1 MHSQDCNSVKLPVLK
16 NIFTDKIKNVSDTNE
31 AISVESK
38 AQRSYQHSS
47 VEATMDF
54 SKRSWKEECA
64 VFGIWDDPEAS
75 HMTYLGLFAQQHRG
89 QEAAGIVTLTEE
101 GQHLRQKGPG
111 LVGEVFSEQDLK
123 NLKGRC
129 AVGHVRYSTTGN
141 NDTHNIQPLTASLLN
156 GPLAVAHNGNI
167 VNERSIRNQLKQEG
181 SIFQG
186 TSDTEVLLHL
196 LSKDPR
202 NDLFECMKSSLQ
214 KLDGAFSFVVLSK
227 DSMVIARDP
236 RGFRP
241 LVLGRRPHE
250 QGQSW
255 VVASETCAF
264 DLIGA
269 EFVREVEPGEIISI
283 SKEGFVSEFYSENKK
298 YAQCI
303 FEHVYFARPDSNV
316 FGLSVYKSRKE
327 FGRALAKE
335 NPVQADLVIPVPDSG
350 IAAALGYSEE
360 SGIPFDLGIIR
371 NHYIGRT
378 FIQPTQSIRS
388 FGVKIKL
395 NPQSDVLKGKRV
407 IVIDDSLVRGTTS
420 KKIIRLVRQAG
431 AKEVHFRVA
440 CPPTISPCYYGVDTP
455 EKDQLIA
462 SKHSVDQIQEYIEA
476 DTLGYL
482 SHEGMMKAVDSAPRG
497 GFCSACFTADYPAG
511 LPEA

>member
-1 MHSQDCNSVKLPVLK
+1 MHSQDCNS
-16 NIFTDKIKNVSDTNE
+16 SD
-31 AISVESK
+31 
-38 AQRSYQHSS
+38 SS
-47 VEATMDF
+47 FELH
-54 SKRSWKEECA
+54 KKSWKEECA
-64 VFGIWDDPEAS
+64 VFGVWNDPEAS

-89 QEAAGIVTLTEE
+89 QEAAGIVTLTDDER
-101 GQHLRQKGPG
+101 HHSKKGEG
-111 LVGEVFSEQDLK
+111 LVGEVFQEQDLK
-123 NLKGRC
+123 NLKGLS

-141 NDTHNIQPLTASLLN
+141 SEVHNVQPLTANLLN

-167 VNERSIRNQLKQEG
+167 VNEKVIRERLKREG

-186 TSDTEVLLHL
+186 TSDTEVLMHL

-202 NDLFECMKSSLQ
+202 SDLFECMKTSLQ
-214 KLDGAFSFVVLSK
+214 QLDGAFSFVVLSK
-227 DSMVIARDP
+227 DCLIAARDP

-241 LVLGRRPHE
+241 LVLGKRSHE
-250 QGQSW
+250 FGESW

-269 EFVREVEPGEIISI
+269 DFIREVEPGEIIKI
-283 SKEGFVSEFYSENKK
+283 SGEGFITERFSEPMPL
-298 YAQCI
+298 AQCI
-303 FEHVYFARPDSNV
+303 FEHVYFSRPDSNV

-327 FGRALAKE
+327 FGKALAKE
-335 NPVQADLVIPVPDSG
+335 TLVDADLVIPVPDSG
-350 IAAALGYSEE
+350 IAAALGFSEQ

-462 SKHSVDQIQEYIEA
+462 SKKSIDEIKNFIEA

-482 SHEGMMKAVDSAPRG
+482 SHEGMMEAVSEAPRS
-497 GFCSACFTADYPAG
+497 GFCTACFTEKYPAG
-511 LPEA
+511 VPQK